1 MIVCSNCQTQNPA
14 GTLMCNQCL
23 MPLTPPA
30 SPQGGGAGLAA
41 GPAGAPRLRWVQIDN
56 LQPTGCSLQ
65 LPDLDFEGEILVG
78 RNDLANAVIVDLDLT
93 RLGGIE
99 HKVSRKHARL
109 RYAGRQVTL
118 EDWESQFGTWLNKQK
133 LATGQREPIKAGDE
147 IRLAQLTFKVEVLSI

>member
-23 MPLTPPA
+23 TPLPPL
-30 SPQGGGAGLAA
+30 QGGAGGGLAA
-41 GPAGAPRLRWVQIDN
+41 GPAVAPRLRWVQIDN